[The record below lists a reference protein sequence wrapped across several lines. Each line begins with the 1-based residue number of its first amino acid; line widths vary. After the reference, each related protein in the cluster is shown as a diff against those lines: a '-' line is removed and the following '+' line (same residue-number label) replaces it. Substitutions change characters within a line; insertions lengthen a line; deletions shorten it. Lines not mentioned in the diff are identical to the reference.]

1 MSEVLIKV
9 DHLSKKFCRSL
20 KRSMYYGVTDTLK
33 TMAGVNYSTD
43 TLRPSEF
50 WSLNDIS
57 FELRKG
63 ETLGILGAN
72 GSGKST
78 LLRLLAG
85 IFPPDHGK
93 IEINGNIGAL
103 IAVGAGFHPHMTGY
117 ENIYLNGTI
126 LGLTKDRID
135 EIIDEITDFSEIP
148 EDALNAPVA
157 TYSSGMKVRLGFSVA
172 MHCEP
177 DILLVDEVLSVGDIG
192 FKNKAVRKMN
202 EFREKANGLIFI
214 SHDLE
219 QMRMLCDRVIVL
231 DNGKCVFEGDTEKS
245 CNFYESLIRNNQ
257 LNISIK
263 NSNSNSQNQISDFKS
278 SFENEKVIVL
288 DVGIMNKGNEKI
300 TSVNLNDELIV
311 FIEFKITDIIKN
323 LSFNVPIIRD
333 SHPFVYCVDM
343 WSYDNNKINLENLNS
358 GRYRI
363 VIRLEKHNLN
373 PSIYNFGTITVR
385 DNMSYETYAKIKF
398 NRPFNVSSV
407 NLEAERGFVNV
418 NDSWKIYRLDT
429 VKFKPQYREKFDK
442 LKKLIEISN
451 PIIVEIGAHFGEDSY
466 RLIKTFDNAFV
477 HSVEPDPRNINIF
490 KKHINSKQIKLH
502 EIALSNIEGEMDFYQ
517 SYSES
522 NENVPEKYNWIEPSD
537 YFEKKLNNSGSS
549 SLKKGY
555 KKILQEKIKV
565 PVRRYDN
572 WSIKNNIKLVDLVWM
587 DVQGAERD
595 VLDGMG
601 SKLVNVKYIWLEY
614 GEIIYQDAMTREETI
629 IFMNKN
635 NFELIEFMSST
646 GSIGDLMFL
655 NTLF

>member
-135 EIIDEITDFSEIP
+135 EIINDITDFSEIP

-231 DNGKCVFEGDTEKS
+231 DNGKCVFEGDTEKG
-245 CNFYESLIRNNQ
+245 CIAYEQIIRKSKMELQEKSKIKIEQSYSKVSFIDSNINLLDIDIVDLNNRNITDVGLNDNLIIEVIFKLNN
-257 LNISIK
+257 SIK
-263 NSNSNSQNQISDFKS
+263 D
-278 SFENEKVIVL
+278 
-288 DVGIMNKGNEKI
+288 
-300 TSVNLNDELIV
+300 
-311 FIEFKITDIIKN
+311 
-323 LSFNVPIIRD
+323 LSIYVPIAKE
-333 SHPFVYCVDM
+333 SNPFFWCIDLA
-343 WSYDNNKINLENLNS
+343 SDLNNNANF
-358 GRYRI
+358 G
-363 VIRLEKHNLN
+363 RLEPGNYSVKVTLDKHNLS
-373 PSIYNFGTITVR
+373 PGVYLFGTITFR
-385 DNMSYETYAKIKF
+385 NNKTYETYNKTRVAKMFTVNSGNKKL
-398 NRPFNVSSV
+398 NRGV
-407 NLEAERGFVNV
+407 VNV
-418 NDSWKIYRLDT
+418 NDQWC
-429 VKFKPQYREKFDK
+429 
-442 LKKLIEISN
+442 LKK
-451 PIIVEIGAHFGEDSY
+451 
-466 RLIKTFDNAFV
+466 IK
-477 HSVEPDPRNINIF
+477 
-490 KKHINSKQIKLH
+490 
-502 EIALSNIEGEMDFYQ
+502 
-517 SYSES
+517 
-522 NENVPEKYNWIEPSD
+522 
-537 YFEKKLNNSGSS
+537 
-549 SLKKGY
+549 
-555 KKILQEKIKV
+555 
-565 PVRRYDN
+565 
-572 WSIKNNIKLVDLVWM
+572 
-587 DVQGAERD
+587 
-595 VLDGMG
+595 
-601 SKLVNVKYIWLEY
+601 
-614 GEIIYQDAMTREETI
+614 
-629 IFMNKN
+629 
-635 NFELIEFMSST
+635 
-646 GSIGDLMFL
+646 
-655 NTLF
+655 

>member
-192 FKNKAVRKMN
+192 FKNKALKRMSKYRK
-202 EFREKANGLIFI
+202 KAKGIIFI
-214 SHDLE
+214 SHDTE
-219 QMRMLCDRVIVL
+219 QVRVLCDRVIILDRGKIIYSGNINEGIVKYEGHINKIERNIVNYKTKSLRGNFHDNVIELINLSILDTNGEIISCLDVSDKLIVNFKIKINKYVEGLFIYLDVL
-231 DNGKCVFEGDTEKS
+231 KTDDNTKSISVVSNDNSKLILEDLDPGNYLLNVEIDSHHLIPSNYELRISFRNSVTFETYYRPFDGMEVFTV
-245 CNFYESLIRNNQ
+245 Q
-257 LNISIK
+257 AQ
-263 NSNSNSQNQISDFKS
+263 SQN
-278 SFENEKVIVL
+278 
-288 DVGIMNKGNEKI
+288 
-300 TSVNLNDELIV
+300 
-311 FIEFKITDIIKN
+311 
-323 LSFNVPIIRD
+323 
-333 SHPFVYCVDM
+333 
-343 WSYDNNKINLENLNS
+343 
-358 GRYRI
+358 
-363 VIRLEKHNLN
+363 
-373 PSIYNFGTITVR
+373 
-385 DNMSYETYAKIKF
+385 KF
-398 NRPFNVSSV
+398 NRGVINVDEV
-407 NLEAERGFVNV
+407 
-418 NDSWKIYRLDT
+418 W
-429 VKFKPQYREKFDK
+429 
-442 LKKLIEISN
+442 
-451 PIIVEIGAHFGEDSY
+451 SY
-466 RLIKTFDNAFV
+466 
-477 HSVEPDPRNINIF
+477 
-490 KKHINSKQIKLH
+490 
-502 EIALSNIEGEMDFYQ
+502 
-517 SYSES
+517 
-522 NENVPEKYNWIEPSD
+522 
-537 YFEKKLNNSGSS
+537 
-549 SLKKGY
+549 
-555 KKILQEKIKV
+555 
-565 PVRRYDN
+565 
-572 WSIKNNIKLVDLVWM
+572 
-587 DVQGAERD
+587 
-595 VLDGMG
+595 
-601 SKLVNVKYIWLEY
+601 
-614 GEIIYQDAMTREETI
+614 TR
-629 IFMNKN
+629 F
-635 NFELIEFMSST
+635 
-646 GSIGDLMFL
+646 
-655 NTLF
+655 

>member
-93 IEINGNIGAL
+93 IEIYGNIGAL

-135 EIIDEITDFSEIP
+135 EIINDITDFSEIP

-245 CNFYESLIRNNQ
+245 CNYYESLIRNNQ
-257 LNISIK
+257 LKISVK
-263 NSNSNSQNQISDFKS
+263 NSHFQKKISDFKS

-300 TSVNLNDELIV
+300 TDVHLNEELIV
-311 FIEFKITDIIKN
+311 FVEFKTTYKFKN
-323 LSFNVPIIRD
+323 LSFNVPIIRE
-333 SHPFVYCVDM
+333 SHPFIYCIDL
-343 WSYDNNKINLENLNS
+343 WSYDNDKIKLENLNP
-358 GRYRI
+358 GRYRL

-385 DNMSYETYAKIKF
+385 DNKSYETYTKIKF
-398 NRPFNVSSV
+398 NRPFNLVSGSFK
-407 NLEAERGFVNV
+407 AERGFINV
-418 NDSWKIYRLDT
+418 NDSWKITRLNT
-429 VKFKPQYREKFDK
+429 VEFKPQYREKFDK

-451 PIIVEIGAHFGEDSY
+451 PLIVEIGAHFGEDSY

-477 HSVEPDPRNINIF
+477 HSIEPDPRNISIF
-490 KKHINSKQIKLH
+490 KKHVKSKQIKLH

-522 NENVPEKYNWIEPSD
+522 NENVPEKYDWIKPSD
-537 YFEKKLNNSGSS
+537 YIEKKLNNSGSS

-555 KKILQEKIKV
+555 ENILQKKIKV
-565 PVRRYDN
+565 PVMRYDN
-572 WSIKNNIKLVDLVWM
+572 WCNKNNIGLVDFVWI

-595 VLDGMG
+595 VLLGMG
-601 SKLVNVKYIWLEY
+601 SKLINIKYIMLEY
-614 GEIIYQDAMTREETI
+614 GEIVYEDAMTREETI
-629 IFMNKN
+629 VFMNKN
-635 NFELIEFMSST
+635 NFELIKSISSI
-646 GSIGDLMFL
+646 GAVGDLMFI
-655 NTLF
+655 NTLI